1 MPIIQKHEG
10 NDDDDGDYAVMTKNN
25 NNIEYLLLTIAEE
38 AENWIFVCAWKSVL
52 KIFNSNVIARVL
64 GSCSVFCERL

>member
-1 MPIIQKHEG
+1 MPIHKHEG
-10 NDDDDGDYAVMTKNN
+10 NNDGDSIITKNN
-25 NNIEYLLLTIAEE
+25 NNIEYFIDDGGRSRKLDIR
-38 AENWIFVCAWKSVL
+38 VCVEIRL